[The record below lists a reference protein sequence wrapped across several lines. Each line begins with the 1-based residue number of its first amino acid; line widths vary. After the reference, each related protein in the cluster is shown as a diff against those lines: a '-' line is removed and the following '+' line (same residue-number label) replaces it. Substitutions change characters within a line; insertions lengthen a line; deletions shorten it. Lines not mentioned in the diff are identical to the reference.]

1 MAKVKSQ
8 ALKPLYPQQLREPRS
23 WLVGLI
29 IAVAMLFGH
38 WKLLLATSMGASVML
53 LVYVIQ
59 EWDWQRYWSSLQQ
72 FLSGSNRQ
80 LTLAVFGGGIATLST
95 YMAISIWVDS
105 NSPWI
110 ALGTTLSV
118 LGTLAILTL
127 LVWQAIDRQVSRD
140 EVDLDPLLSKLT
152 DANPVKRLVAV
163 QQLTRWGADSHLHA
177 SERRVVADCFRLM
190 LTHEQEAVIRGAVLD
205 GLEVLDNNRRLSKG
219 TQPLQLPVQLKQS
232 AEKIRFNV
240 K

>member
-29 IAVAMLFGH
+29 IVAAMLFGH
-38 WKLLLATSMGASVML
+38 WKLLLATSIGASVML
-53 LVYVIQ
+53 LVYVMQ
-59 EWDWQRYWSSLQQ
+59 EWDWQRYWSSVRQ
-72 FLSGSNRQ
+72 FLNGSNRQ
-80 LTLAVFGGGIATLST
+80 LTLAVCGGGVATLST
-95 YMAISIWVDS
+95 YMAISIWIDS
-105 NSPWI
+105 KSPWI
-110 ALGTTLSV
+110 ALATTVSV

-127 LVWQAIDRQVSRD
+127 LVWQAIDRQANQD

-152 DANPVKRLVAV
+152 DTNPVKRLVAV
-163 QQLTRWGADSHLHA
+163 RQLTRWGADSHLHP

-205 GLEVLDNNRRLSKG
+205 GLEVLDNNRRLNKG
-219 TQPLQLPVQLKQS
+219 TQPLQLPVQMKQS
-232 AEKIRFNV
+232 AEKIRHQ
-240 K
+240 